1 MTDNQA
7 LAPSCWA
14 IFADLVI
21 VNLRALTGIVASAIF
36 GYLVWDRHGQN
47 LILALA
53 FGGGWGLAMLYGVQ
67 LRGLV
72 RRDGSVSWTGALLS
86 SVLWVCAV
94 GSVAFSPS
102 LVLPLI
108 DISSILTGVIYISAR
123 LGCHRIGCC
132 DWKKGRRSRFFSL
145 PMLEAIVTTV
155 QISLALLMFR
165 DMPSGIV
172 AATFLPSHIATWTAF
187 KIFRVPGE

>member
-1 MTDNQA
+1 MADNHT
-7 LAPSCWA
+7 LAPSRWTV
-14 IFADLVI
+14 ILDLVI
-21 VNLRALTGIVASAIF
+21 VNLRALTGVVASVIF

-47 LILALA
+47 LVLALA

-94 GSVAFSPS
+94 GSIVFSPS
-102 LVLPLI
+102 LVLSLI
-108 DISSILTGVIYISAR
+108 DISSILTGAIYISAK

-132 DWKKGRRSRFFSL
+132 DWEKGRRHRLYSL
-145 PMLEAIVTTV
+145 PMLEALVTV
-155 QISLALLMFR
+155 LQICFVLLMLGDVPR
-165 DMPSGIV
+165 GAV
-172 AATFLPSHIATWTAF
+172 AATFLSFHIATWTAF
-187 KIFRVPGE
+187 KRFRLPSE